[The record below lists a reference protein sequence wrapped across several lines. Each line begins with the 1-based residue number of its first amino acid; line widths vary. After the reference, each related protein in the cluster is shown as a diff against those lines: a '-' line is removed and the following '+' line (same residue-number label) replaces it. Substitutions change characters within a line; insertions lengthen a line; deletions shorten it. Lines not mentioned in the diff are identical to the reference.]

1 MLKLFHAPDSRSSR
15 FIWLLEELGA
25 DYELVYCA
33 IKRRSG
39 IGTRDPS
46 NPHPEGRVP
55 ALLHGN
61 RLVTEQLGIAL
72 YLLELFPDS
81 ELGVP
86 PGSDERGAF
95 LSWLGFWASEA
106 DPAYNAR
113 MFYADRLDPT
123 TERDSAR
130 VTARVAN
137 TLSRSPYLMGHRFT
151 AVDLFTS
158 GPFEWDPELA
168 DQKRDDC
175 GLACSPG
182 DADSSTTRGCAGSAC
197 RCLTSRPG

>member
-1 MLKLFHAPDSRSSR
+1 MLKLFQSPDSRSSR
-15 FIWLLEELGA
+15 FIWLLEELGVE
-25 DYELVYCA
+25 YELAYCT

-39 IGTRDPS
+39 IGALDPR

-55 ALLHGN
+55 ALLHDG
-61 RLVTEQLGIAL
+61 RLVTEQIGIAL

-86 PGSDERGAF
+86 VGAPERGAF

-113 MFYADRLDPT
+113 LFYADRLDAT
-123 TERDSAR
+123 TERDSSR
-130 VTARVAN
+130 VTARVAAA
-137 TLSRSPYLMGHRFT
+137 LAQSPYLMGERFS

-158 GPFEWDPELA
+158 GPFEWDDGLVGDSPEIKAWLGRLA
-168 DQKRDDC
+168 ARPAAVRAAALDRPRD
-175 GLACSPG
+175 A
-182 DADSSTTRGCAGSAC
+182 
-197 RCLTSRPG
+197 